1 MRPQRVCSE
10 LILHRKERK
19 VSKDIQRYLVTNT
32 KSEKMRQVYMDY
44 GSASPVDARVLEA
57 MMPYFDKEV
66 GNPSSLHSPGRK
78 AKREL
83 EAARTKVANLIA
95 APNPKS
101 IIFTSCATE
110 SNNLALRG
118 AALRYKDKGNHII
131 TTSVEHM
138 SVMNTLKDLQRSGFE
153 VTYVPVDKDGLADA
167 EKINNAIN
175 EKTILIS
182 VQYANGEVGTVQPIR
197 EIGEIASDKKILFHV
212 DGTAACGKVPVDVEK
227 EHIDLLTIS
236 SNDMYGP
243 KGAGALF
250 VKQGVRILPFMLGGG
265 QEFGMRSGSENIPG
279 IVGMGKAAELA
290 MAEMV
295 DNGARLI
302 RMRDRLIDNILK
314 TEYAYLTGH
323 RTKRLPN
330 NASFRFS
337 FIEGE
342 SIILQLNDLGITA
355 STGSACST
363 KTLEPSHVLI
373 AMGLRH
379 EEAHGSLLLTL
390 GKSNTEEDVDYV
402 IESVPKIVAKLRALS
417 PLYPRKG

>member
-1 MRPQRVCSE
+1 
-10 LILHRKERK
+10 
-19 VSKDIQRYLVTNT
+19 
-32 KSEKMRQVYMDY
+32 MRQVYMDY

-83 EAARTKVANLIA
+83 EAARTKVANLVA
-95 APNPKS
+95 AANPKS

-153 VTYVPVDKDGLADA
+153 VTYIPVDKDGLADA
-167 EKINNAIN
+167 LKIKNAIT

-182 VQYANGEVGTVQPIR
+182 AQYANGEVGTVQPVR
-197 EIGEIASDKKILFHV
+197 EMGEIASDKKILLHV

-243 KGAGALF
+243 KGAGALY

-302 RMRDRLIDNILK
+302 RMRDRLMENILK
-314 TEYAYLTGH
+314 TEYTYLTGH

-402 IESVPKIVAKLRALS
+402 IESVPKIVVKLRALS

>member
-1 MRPQRVCSE
+1 
-10 LILHRKERK
+10 
-19 VSKDIQRYLVTNT
+19 
-32 KSEKMRQVYMDY
+32 MRQVYMDH

-57 MMPYFDKEV
+57 IMPYFDKDI
-66 GNPSSLHSPGRK
+66 GNPSSLHSSGRK

-83 EAARTKVANLIA
+83 ENARGQVARLIG
-95 APNPKS
+95 APAPS

-118 AALRYKDKGNHII
+118 AAMRYKDKGNHIV

-138 SVMNTLKDLQRSGFE
+138 SVMNPLKDLQRSGFE
-153 VTYVPVDKDGLADA
+153 VTHVPVDKDGLVNV
-167 EKINNAIN
+167 EKIKNAITD
-175 EKTILIS
+175 KTILIS
-182 VQYANGEVGTVQPIR
+182 LMYANGEVGTVQPIK

-212 DGTAACGKVPVDVEK
+212 DGTAAAGKVPVNVEN

-243 KGAGALF
+243 KGVGALY
-250 VKQGVRILPFMLGGG
+250 VKQGVRIMPFMLGGG
-265 QEFGMRSGSENIPG
+265 QESGMRSGSENIPG

-290 MAEMV
+290 EKEMLPE
-295 DNGARLI
+295 GARLI
-302 RMRDRLIDNILK
+302 RLRDRLIDNILK
-314 TEYAYLTGH
+314 MEYTYLTGN

-402 IESVPKIVAKLRALS
+402 LECVPKIVAKLRALS
-417 PLYPRKG
+417 PLYPRK

>member
-1 MRPQRVCSE
+1 
-10 LILHRKERK
+10 
-19 VSKDIQRYLVTNT
+19 
-32 KSEKMRQVYMDY
+32 MDY
-44 GSASPVDARVLEA
+44 GSASPVDSRVLEA
-57 MMPYFDKEV
+57 MMPFFEKDI
-66 GNPSSLHSPGRK
+66 GNPSSLHSSGRK

-83 EAARTKVANLIA
+83 ESSREKVANLIG
-95 APNPKS
+95 APNSKS

-118 AALRYKDKGNHII
+118 AALRYRDKGNHIV
-131 TTSVEHM
+131 TTSIEHM
-138 SVMNTLKDLQRSGFE
+138 SVMNTLKDLQKSGFE
-153 VTYVPVDKDGLADA
+153 VTHVPVDKDGLASS
-167 EKINNAIN
+167 EQIKNAIT

-182 VQYANGEVGTVQPIR
+182 VMYANGEIGTVQPIK

-212 DGTAACGKVPVDVEK
+212 DGTAAVGKVPVDVEG

-243 KGAGALF
+243 KGAGALYIR
-250 VKQGVRILPFMLGGG
+250 QGVRTVPFMLGGG
-265 QEFGMRSGSENIPG
+265 QEYGMRSGSENIPC
-279 IVGMGKAAELA
+279 IAGMGKAAELA
-290 MAEMV
+290 QTEMV
-295 DNGARLI
+295 DSGANLI
-302 RMRDRLIDNILK
+302 KMRDRLIDNVLK
-314 TEYAYLTGH
+314 IEYAYLTGS

-390 GKSNTEEDVDYV
+390 GKYNTEEDVDYV
-402 IESVPKIVAKLRALS
+402 LECLPGVIGKLRALS
-417 PLYPRKG
+417 PLYPRK

>member
-1 MRPQRVCSE
+1 
-10 LILHRKERK
+10 
-19 VSKDIQRYLVTNT
+19 
-32 KSEKMRQVYMDY
+32 MDY
-44 GSASPVDARVLEA
+44 GSASTVDSRVLEA
-57 MMPYFDKEV
+57 MLPYFDKDI
-66 GNPSSLHSPGRK
+66 GNPSSLHSAGRK

-83 EAARTKVANLIA
+83 ENARGMVANLIGA
-95 APNPKS
+95 QNAKS

-118 AALRYKDKGNHII
+118 AAMRYKDKGHHII
-131 TTSVEHM
+131 TTSIEHM
-138 SVMNTLKDLQRSGFE
+138 SVMNALKDLQRSGFE
-153 VTYVPVDKDGLADA
+153 VTHIPVDKDGLVNA
-167 EKINNAIN
+167 EQIKNAIN
-175 EKTILIS
+175 DKTILIS
-182 VQYANGEVGTVQPIR
+182 VMYANGEVGTVQPIR
-197 EIGEIASDKKILFHV
+197 EIGEIASERKILFHV
-212 DGTAACGKVPVDVEK
+212 DGTAAVGKVPVNVEE

-243 KGAGALF
+243 KGVGALYI
-250 VKQGVRILPFMLGGG
+250 KQGVRLMPLMLGGG
-265 QEFGMRSGSENIPG
+265 QEFGMRSGSENISG
-279 IVGMGKAAELA
+279 IVGMGKAAEIA
-290 MAEMV
+290 QNEMLS
-295 DNGARLI
+295 DGAKLI
-302 RMRDRLIDNILK
+302 KMRDRLIDNILK
-314 TEYAYLTGH
+314 IEYTYLTGN

-390 GKSNTEEDVDYV
+390 GKSNNEEDVDYV
-402 IESVPKIVAKLRALS
+402 IESVPKVVAKLRALS
-417 PLYPRKG
+417 PLYPRK

>member
-1 MRPQRVCSE
+1 
-10 LILHRKERK
+10 
-19 VSKDIQRYLVTNT
+19 
-32 KSEKMRQVYMDY
+32 MDY

-83 EAARTKVANLIA
+83 EAARAKVAALVA

-138 SVMNTLKDLQRSGFE
+138 SVMNTLKDLQRGGFE
-153 VTYVPVDKDGLADA
+153 VTYIPVDKDGLADA
-167 EKINNAIN
+167 EKIKNAIT

-227 EHIDLLTIS
+227 EHIDLLSIS

-243 KGAGALF
+243 KGAGALY

-295 DNGARLI
+295 DNGARFI
-302 RMRDRLIDNILK
+302 RMRDRLMDNILK
-314 TEYAYLTGH
+314 TEYTYLTGH

-342 SIILQLNDLGITA
+342 SIILQLNDLGIAA

-402 IESVPKIVAKLRALS
+402 IDSVPKVVAKLRALS
-417 PLYPRKG
+417 PLYPKK

>member
-1 MRPQRVCSE
+1 MRPAIYRNVKGRKAGTGGFKEEQKNQSE
-10 LILHRKERK
+10 YMK
-19 VSKDIQRYLVTNT
+19 
-32 KSEKMRQVYMDY
+32 QVYMDH

-57 MMPYFDKEV
+57 MMPFFENDI
-66 GNPSSLHSPGRK
+66 GNPSSLHSQGRK

-83 EAARTKVANLIA
+83 ENARISVAKLIG

-101 IIFTSCATE
+101 VIFTSCATE

-118 AALRYKDKGNHII
+118 AAMRYKDKGNHII
-131 TTSVEHM
+131 TTSIEHM
-138 SVMNTLKDLQRSGFE
+138 SVMNTLKDLQRNGFD
-153 VTYVPVDKDGLADA
+153 VTYIPVDKDGLLNPDQV
-167 EKINNAIN
+167 KNAITD
-175 EKTILIS
+175 KTILIS
-182 VQYANGEVGTVQPIR
+182 VMYANGEIGTIQPIR
-197 EIGEIASDKKILFHV
+197 EIGEIASERKIMFHV
-212 DGTAACGKVPVDVEK
+212 DGTQACGKIPVDVEK
-227 EHIDLLTIS
+227 EHIDILTIS
-236 SNDMYGP
+236 SNDMGGP
-243 KGAGALF
+243 KGVGALYI
-250 VKQGVRILPFMLGGG
+250 KQGVRIIPFMLGGG

-279 IVGMGKAAELA
+279 IVGMGKASLIAQE
-290 MAEMV
+290 EMT
-295 DNGARLI
+295 GESARLMK
-302 RMRDRLIDNILK
+302 MRDKLIDNILK
-314 TEYAYLTGH
+314 MEYTYLTGH

-390 GKSNTEEDVDYV
+390 GRGNTIEDIDHV
-402 IESVPKIVAKLRALS
+402 IVSVPKIVARLRELS
-417 PLYPRKG
+417 PLYTRK

>member
-1 MRPQRVCSE
+1 
-10 LILHRKERK
+10 
-19 VSKDIQRYLVTNT
+19 
-32 KSEKMRQVYMDY
+32 MDH
-44 GSASPVDARVLEA
+44 GSASPVDSRVLEA
-57 MMPYFDKEV
+57 MMPYFDKDI
-66 GNPSSLHSPGRK
+66 GNPSSLHSNGRK

-83 EAARTKVANLIA
+83 EAARSKVANLIGTQSS
-95 APNPKS
+95 KS

-118 AALRYKDKGNHII
+118 AAMRYKDKGNHIV

-138 SVMNTLKDLQRSGFE
+138 SVMNPLKDLQRSGFE
-153 VTYVPVDKDGLADA
+153 ITYVPVDKDGLVSA
-167 EKINNAIN
+167 EKIKNAIT

-182 VQYANGEVGTVQPIR
+182 VMYANGEVGTVQPIK

-212 DGTAACGKVPVDVEK
+212 DGTAAVGKVPVNVED

-243 KGAGALF
+243 KGVGALY
-250 VKQGVRILPFMLGGG
+250 VKQGVRIMPFMLGGG
-265 QEFGMRSGSENIPG
+265 QEYGIRSGSENIPG

-290 MAEMV
+290 QKEMI
-295 DNGARLI
+295 DEGARLI
-302 RMRDRLIDNILK
+302 RMRDRLIENILK
-314 TEYAYLTGH
+314 TEYTYLTGH

-330 NASFRFS
+330 LASFRFS

-355 STGSACST
+355 STGSACSS

-390 GKSNTEEDVDYV
+390 GKSNNEEDVDYV
-402 IESVPKIVAKLRALS
+402 LECVPKVITKLRALS
-417 PLYPRKG
+417 PLYPRK

>member
-1 MRPQRVCSE
+1 
-10 LILHRKERK
+10 
-19 VSKDIQRYLVTNT
+19 
-32 KSEKMRQVYMDY
+32 MDH

-57 MMPYFDKEV
+57 MLPYFDKDI
-66 GNPSSLHSPGRK
+66 GNPSSLHSSGRK

-83 EAARTKVANLIA
+83 EGARQKVADLIN

-101 IIFTSCATE
+101 LVFTSCATE

-131 TTSVEHM
+131 TTSIEHM

-153 VTYVPVDKDGLADA
+153 VTYVPIDKDGLVNA
-167 EKINNAIN
+167 EQVKNAITD
-175 EKTILIS
+175 KTILIS
-182 VQYANGEVGTVQPIR
+182 VMYANGEIGTVQPVR

-212 DGTAACGKVPVDVEK
+212 DGTAAVGKVPIDAEK

-236 SNDMYGP
+236 SNDMHGP
-243 KGAGALF
+243 KGAGALYI
-250 VKQGVRILPFMLGGG
+250 KQGVRLIPFMLGGG

-279 IVGMGKAAELA
+279 IVGMGKASELA
-290 MAEMV
+290 QKEMV
-295 DNGARLI
+295 EEGERLI
-302 RMRDRLIDNILK
+302 KLRDRLIDNILK
-314 TEYAYLTGH
+314 MEYTYLTGH

-355 STGSACST
+355 STGSACSS

-373 AMGLRH
+373 ATGLRH

-390 GKSNTEEDVDYV
+390 GRSNTEEDVDYV
-402 IESVPKIVAKLRALS
+402 IDSVPKIVAKLRALS
-417 PLYPRKG
+417 PLYHKK

>member
-1 MRPQRVCSE
+1 MRR
-10 LILHRKERK
+10 
-19 VSKDIQRYLVTNT
+19 
-32 KSEKMRQVYMDY
+32 VYMDH
-44 GSASPVDARVLEA
+44 GSAVPVDSRVLEA
-57 MMPYFDKEV
+57 MMPYFDKDI
-66 GNPSSLHSPGRK
+66 GNPSSLHSTGRK

-83 EAARTKVANLIA
+83 EAARQKVANLIG
-95 APNPKS
+95 APNPKN

-131 TTSVEHM
+131 TTSIEHM
-138 SVMNTLKDLQRSGFE
+138 SVMNTLKDLQRNGFE
-153 VTYVPVDKDGLADA
+153 VTHVPVDKDGLVNT
-167 EKINNAIN
+167 EHVKNAITD
-175 EKTILIS
+175 KTILIS
-182 VQYANGEVGTVQPIR
+182 VMYANGEVGTVQPVR
-197 EIGEIASDKKILFHV
+197 EIGEIASDAMILFHV
-212 DGTAACGKVPVDVEK
+212 DGTAACGKVPVNVEE

-243 KGAGALF
+243 KGVGALYM
-250 VKQGVRILPFMLGGG
+250 KQGVRIMPFMLGGG
-265 QEFGMRSGSENIPG
+265 QEYGMRSGSENIPG
-279 IVGMGKAAELA
+279 IAGMGKAAELA
-290 MAEMV
+290 VNEQV
-295 DNGARLI
+295 DEGARLI

-314 TEYAYLTGH
+314 LEYTYLTGH

-330 NASFRFS
+330 IASFRFS

-402 IESVPKIVAKLRALS
+402 LESIPRVIVKLRALS
-417 PLYPRKG
+417 PLYPKK

>member
-1 MRPQRVCSE
+1 
-10 LILHRKERK
+10 
-19 VSKDIQRYLVTNT
+19 
-32 KSEKMRQVYMDY
+32 MDH

-57 MMPYFDKEV
+57 MIPFFENDI
-66 GNPSSLHSPGRK
+66 GNPSSLHSQGRK

-83 EAARTKVANLIA
+83 ENARISVAKLIG

-118 AALRYKDKGNHII
+118 AAMRYKDKGNHII
-131 TTSVEHM
+131 TTSIEHM
-138 SVMNTLKDLQRSGFE
+138 SVMNALKDLQKSGFE
-153 VTYVPVDKDGLADA
+153 VTYIPIDKDGLLDPGQV
-167 EKINNAIN
+167 KNAITD
-175 EKTILIS
+175 KTILIS
-182 VQYANGEVGTVQPIR
+182 VMYANGEIGTIQPIR
-197 EIGEIASDKKILFHV
+197 EIGEIASERKIMFHV
-212 DGTAACGKVPVDVEK
+212 DGTQSCGKVPVDVEN
-227 EHIDLLTIS
+227 EHIDFLTIS
-236 SNDMYGP
+236 SNDMGGP
-243 KGAGALF
+243 KGVGALYI
-250 VKQGVRILPFMLGGG
+250 KQGVRIIPFMLGGG

-279 IVGMGKAAELA
+279 IVGMGKASLIAQE
-290 MAEMV
+290 EMT
-295 DNGARLI
+295 DESARLI
-302 RMRDRLIDNILK
+302 KMRDKLIDNILK
-314 TEYAYLTGH
+314 MEYTYLTGH

-390 GKSNTEEDVDYV
+390 GRGNKEEDVDHV
-402 IESVPKIVAKLRALS
+402 IVSVPKIVARLRELS
-417 PLYPRKG
+417 PLYVRK

>member
-1 MRPQRVCSE
+1 
-10 LILHRKERK
+10 
-19 VSKDIQRYLVTNT
+19 
-32 KSEKMRQVYMDY
+32 MDY

-66 GNPSSLHSPGRK
+66 GNPSSLHSAGRK

-83 EAARTKVANLIA
+83 ENAREKVAKLVGA
-95 APNPKS
+95 HARS
-101 IIFTSCATE
+101 IVFTSCATE

-131 TTSVEHM
+131 TTSIEHM
-138 SVMNTLKDLQRSGFE
+138 SVMNPLKDLQRSGFE
-153 VTYVPVDKDGLADA
+153 ITYIPVDKDGLVNA
-167 EKINNAIN
+167 EQIKNAITD
-175 EKTILIS
+175 KTILIS
-182 VQYANGEVGTVQPIR
+182 VMYANGEVGTVQPVK

-212 DGTAACGKVPVDVEK
+212 DGTAAVGKVPVNVEE

-236 SNDMYGP
+236 SNDMHGP
-243 KGAGALF
+243 KGAGALYI
-250 VKQGVRILPFMLGGG
+250 KQGVRLMPSMLGGG
-265 QEFGMRSGSENIPG
+265 QELGMRSGSENIPS
-279 IVGMGKAAELA
+279 IVGMGKAAEI
-290 MAEMV
+290 AEKEMMN
-295 DNGARLI
+295 DSARLI
-302 RMRDRLIDNILK
+302 KLRDKLIDNILK
-314 TEYAYLTGH
+314 MEYTYLTGH
-323 RTKRLPN
+323 RTRRLPN

-342 SIILQLNDLGITA
+342 SIILQLNDLGIVA
-355 STGSACST
+355 STGSACSS

-402 IESVPKIVAKLRALS
+402 IECVPQIVSKLRALS
-417 PLYPRKG
+417 PLYPKK